1 MIAVAALLIVAAVPA
16 LAASRED
23 HGERGNP
30 GGDRGASAEHI
41 GTRGGGSEG
50 DSETGPP
57 EWAKAYGWRIK
68 DTFFGLPYGQLLRC
82 AEAETPSEACPI
94 ILGFPDFPEG
104 EDGARAFW
112 VSTGIGTN
120 IVGL

>member
-16 LAASRED
+16 LAASGED
-23 HGERGNP
+23 HGERGNS
-30 GGDRGASAEHI
+30 GGDRGASTEHI

-50 DSETGPP
+50 DHETGPP
-57 EWAKAYGWRIK
+57 EGAKAYGWRIK
-68 DTFFGLPYGQLLRC
+68 HHFRLPYGQLLRC
-82 AEAETPSEACPI
+82 AEAETPSEACPT
-94 ILGFPDFPEG
+94 ILGFLDFLEG

-112 VSTGIGTN
+112 VSTEIGTN